1 MLYKMILEDAGYKTI
16 NFASNGKEAIEKIRN
31 GLETPDIIIMDHRM
45 PILSGLEAMKEIL
58 RFDKSPK
65 IIFAS
70 ADESVK
76 EEAISMGAVAFLSKP
91 FNIQELYNLIKKVL
105 ME

>member
-1 MLYKMILEDAGYKTI
+1 MLYKMILDEAGFKTI

-45 PILSGLEAMKEIL
+45 PIISGLDAMKEIL
-58 RFDKSPK
+58 RFDKSRK

-105 ME
+105 MK

>member
-1 MLYKMILEDAGYKTI
+1 MLYKMILEDVGYRTI
-16 NFASNGKEAIEKIRN
+16 DFASSGKEAIEKIRN

-45 PILSGLEAMKEIL
+45 PIVSGLDAMKEIL
-58 RFDKSPK
+58 RFDKSTK

-105 ME
+105 MM